1 MAQHNFFG
9 GDFFGGDF
17 FFGVHPS
24 GGGVSGNIP
33 DTLRVRQGRTRSE
46 IAKERRKYGIH
57 DDYAEII
64 HEVAVSQ
71 VARLEVDEQKRFEEL
86 HRELELRKIAWQ
98 GRYLEVL
105 NQLRE
110 QMINAEI
117 ADRIRLAMRRDE
129 EDMMALVLLAASL

>member
-24 GGGVSGNIP
+24 GGGVSGHIP
-33 DTLRVRQGRTRSE
+33 DTLRVRQGRTRLE
-46 IAKERRKYGIH
+46 IAKERRKYGIP

-71 VARLEVDEQKRFEEL
+71 VARLEGDEQKQFEEL

-105 NQLRE
+105 NLMRQ
-110 QMINAEI
+110 QMIDQEI
-117 ADRIRLAMRRDE
+117 AERLRLKLRDE
-129 EDMMALVLLAASL
+129 EELTMLVLMAAGL